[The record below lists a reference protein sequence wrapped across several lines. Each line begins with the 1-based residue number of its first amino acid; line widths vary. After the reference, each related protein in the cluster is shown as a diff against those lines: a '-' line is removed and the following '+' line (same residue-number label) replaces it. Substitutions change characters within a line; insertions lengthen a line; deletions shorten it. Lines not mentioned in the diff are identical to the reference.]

1 MPSSL
6 FLFFEVIADELGV
19 EPSRV
24 ITRSDLQLNAEH
36 APLLDD
42 LKAELNVSNSR
53 MAIQKAVETLKEHFA
68 GKGADLPF
76 SYDENSGRF
85 TAVDNNYL
93 EFVRLMSN
101 IRSIGKRSKEFELG
115 VLGRLRLRAIGSLH
129 RVGHPRDVHKTSI
142 AFNKHLKSLGFDGKV
157 LVGKDK
163 DGGFDILWLL
173 PLGTFPHRPIVSI
186 QCKNGVFKMAE
197 ADASVAA
204 AGRSLTRHLGLQNSV
219 HVPCVLFNDYLFP
232 QKITPKQM
240 NFVPL
245 GLSDL
250 SALRSLIFS
259 EAI

>member
-53 MAIQKAVETLKEHFA
+53 MAIQKAVEALKEHFA

-101 IRSIGKRSKEFELG
+101 IRSIGKRSKCWA
-115 VLGRLRLRAIGSLH
+115 V
-129 RVGHPRDVHKTSI
+129 
-142 AFNKHLKSLGFDGKV
+142 
-157 LVGKDK
+157 
-163 DGGFDILWLL
+163 
-173 PLGTFPHRPIVSI
+173 
-186 QCKNGVFKMAE
+186 
-197 ADASVAA
+197 
-204 AGRSLTRHLGLQNSV
+204 
-219 HVPCVLFNDYLFP
+219 
-232 QKITPKQM
+232 
-240 NFVPL
+240 
-245 GLSDL
+245 
-250 SALRSLIFS
+250 
-259 EAI
+259 